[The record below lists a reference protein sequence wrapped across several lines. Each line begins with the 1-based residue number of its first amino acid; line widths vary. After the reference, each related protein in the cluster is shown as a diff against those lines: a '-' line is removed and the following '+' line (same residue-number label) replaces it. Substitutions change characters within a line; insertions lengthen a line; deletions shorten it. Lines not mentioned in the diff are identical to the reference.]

1 MSVIVAPNSTI
12 QLLNVVG
19 LDNRYLHTY
28 YFSNVAEQTG
38 YFDARIKKTFSAQSY
53 SRNTG
58 NYIKLQVEPAS
69 LESYFACS
77 YMRFQNTSFGSKWFY
92 AFVTSVDYVNNQTI
106 GVTYEIDVIQ
116 TWLYSAGVSVPNCFV
131 ERQTP
136 TATEDAMTVSHP
148 NCEPEPFNV
157 TNYHYRLMGN
167 TDLYDV
173 NGEKHKVVLITH
185 SLMNYPTE
193 LYDAFNYCM
202 FSGLSVTRK
211 DCNNSDE
218 GRAVRDTLKELTTSE
233 DGTQETSTVVSV
245 TMLPIKLAPSSF
257 GMPEPN
263 VPTLAYD
270 FTEKWSNVPNGYAC
284 TYNKCLRYP
293 YNYLHVTDHNGL
305 NITLRREWFSGN
317 VLKFNGRPSYHGT
330 GEFIFYPLNYKGITD
345 DYNDKIVIN
354 NFPQCAFTID
364 SYRAWI
370 AHGGLATLQT
380 NMENMR
386 LQRETATD
394 NALFGVL
401 TGATRSG
408 GSAAA
413 GVAMGANPGTAT
425 LGAGMNILSGTAGF
439 IQSTNEI
446 KTSEQI
452 AVNNYE
458 VTLSNAQAMP
468 DVVAG
473 TTASNIMSQIQAN
486 NAYVYQV
493 FPSFDEFKR
502 LDKFFD
508 VFGYTQDSVRAPI
521 YNPTSSANGSH
532 MFVKTKMAN
541 VSGSAP
547 AVALA
552 GINKI
557 LDSGI
562 TFWSS
567 AVTAGRYTL

>member
-38 YFDARIKKTFSAQSY
+38 YFDARVKKTFSAQSY
-53 SRNTG
+53 SKNTG

-106 GVTYEIDVIQ
+106 GITYEIDVMQ

-173 NGEKHKVVLITH
+173 NGKRHRVVVITH
-185 SLMNYPTE
+185 SLTEYPLE
-193 LYDAFNYCM
+193 SKDAYSYGM
-202 FSGLSVTRK
+202 FSGLSVESY
-211 DCNNSDE
+211 DCDNSDQ
-218 GRAVRDTLKELTTSE
+218 AHDIRDRLKAMTTSE
-233 DGTQETSTVVSV
+233 DGTQDTSTVVSV
-245 TMLPIKLAPSSF
+245 IMLPVKLDP
-257 GMPEPN
+257 PLLPDIRPN
-263 VPTLAYD
+263 VPVFNYD
-270 FTEKWSNVPNGYAC
+270 FTDKWANAPNGYAC

-293 YNYLHVTDHNGL
+293 YNYLHVTDHNGMNL
-305 NITLRREWFSGN
+305 TLRREWFSGN
-317 VLKFNGRPSYHGT
+317 ILKFNGRPSYHGT

-386 LQRETATD
+386 LQRETATG

-413 GVAMGANPGTAT
+413 GVAMGANPGAAA

-439 IQSTNEI
+439 IQGTNEI

-493 FPSFDEFKR
+493 FPSYDEFKR

-532 MFVKTKMAN
+532 MFVKTKMSN

-567 AVTAGRYTL
+567 SVTAGHYTI

>member
-106 GVTYEIDVIQ
+106 GITYEIDVMQ
-116 TWLYSAGVSVPNCFV
+116 SWLYSAGVSVPNCFV

-157 TNYHYRLMGN
+157 TNYQYRYMGD

-173 NGEKHKVVLITH
+173 NGKRHRVVVITH
-185 SLMNYPTE
+185 SLTEYPLE
-193 LYDAFNYCM
+193 SKDAYSYGM
-202 FSGLSVTRK
+202 FSGLSIESY
-211 DCNNSDE
+211 DCDNSDQ
-218 GRAVRDTLKELTTSE
+218 AHDIRDRLKAMTTSE
-233 DGTQETSTVVSV
+233 DGTQDTSTVVSV
-245 TMLPIKLAPSSF
+245 IMLPVKLDP
-257 GMPEPN
+257 PLLPDIRPN
-263 VPTLAYD
+263 VPVFNYD
-270 FTEKWSNVPNGYAC
+270 FTDKWSNAPNGYAC

-293 YNYLHVTDHNGL
+293 YSYLHVTDHNGM
-305 NITLRREWFSGN
+305 NFTLRREWFSGN

-386 LQRETATD
+386 LQRETVTN

-425 LGAGMNILSGTAGF
+425 LGAGMNILSGSAGF
-439 IQSTNEI
+439 IQTTNDI

-458 VTLSNAQAMP
+458 VTLSNAEAMP
-468 DVVAG
+468 DIIAG

-493 FPSFDEFKR
+493 FPSYDESKR
-502 LDKFFD
+502 LDKFFN
-508 VFGYTQDSVRAPI
+508 VFGYTQNSVRSPI
-521 YNPTSSANGSH
+521 YNPTLSANGSH

-541 VSGSAP
+541 VSGLAP
-547 AVALA
+547 AIALSA
-552 GINKI
+552 INKI

-567 AVTAGRYTL
+567 AVTAGHYAL

>member
-28 YFSNVAEQTG
+28 YFSSVAEQNA
-38 YFDARIKKTFSAQSY
+38 YFSGRVKRSFPAQSY
-53 SRNTG
+53 SKNTG

-69 LESYFACS
+69 LETYFACS

-106 GVTYEIDVIQ
+106 GITYEIDVIQ
-116 TWLYSAGVSVPNCFV
+116 TWLFSAGVSIPNCFV

-136 TATEDAMTVSHP
+136 TATEDAMNVSHP
-148 NCEPEPFNV
+148 NCEREPFNV
-157 TNYHYRLMGN
+157 TNYQYRYMGD

-173 NGEKHKVVLITH
+173 NGEKHRVVVITH
-185 SLMNYPTE
+185 SLSEYPISSK
-193 LYDAFNYCM
+193 DAYSYGM
-202 FSGLSVTRK
+202 FSGLTVQGE
-211 DCNNSDE
+211 DCNNSDQAQ
-218 GRAVRDTLKELTTSE
+218 GIRDRLKAMTTSE
-233 DGTQETSTVVSV
+233 DGTQDTATVVSV
-245 TMLPIKLAPSSF
+245 TMLPIKLAP
-257 GMPEPN
+257 PILADAVPN

-270 FTEKWSNVPNGYAC
+270 FTDKWSNAPNGYAC
-284 TYNKCLRYP
+284 VYNKCLRYP
-293 YNYLHVTDHNGL
+293 YNYIHVTDHNGM
-305 NITLRREWFSGN
+305 NFTLRREWFSGN
-317 VLKFNGRPSYHGT
+317 VLKFNGRPSFHGT
-330 GEFIFYPLNYKGITD
+330 GEFIFYPLNYKGISH

-394 NALFGVL
+394 NALIGVF
-401 TGATRSG
+401 T
-408 GSAAA
+408 GSAGSAGGA
-413 GVAMGANPGTAT
+413 IGGVAMGANPGKAT
-425 LGAGMNILSGTAGF
+425 LGAGMNILSGTSSF

-446 KTSEQI
+446 KTSEQV

-458 VTLSNAQAMP
+458 VTLSNAQATP
-468 DVVAG
+468 DIVCG

-493 FPSFDEFKR
+493 FPSYDEFKR

-521 YNPTSSANGSH
+521 YNPTSSANGTH

-541 VSGSAP
+541 VSGAAP
-547 AVALA
+547 AIALSA
-552 GINKI
+552 INKI

-567 AVTAGRYTL
+567 GVTAGHYTV